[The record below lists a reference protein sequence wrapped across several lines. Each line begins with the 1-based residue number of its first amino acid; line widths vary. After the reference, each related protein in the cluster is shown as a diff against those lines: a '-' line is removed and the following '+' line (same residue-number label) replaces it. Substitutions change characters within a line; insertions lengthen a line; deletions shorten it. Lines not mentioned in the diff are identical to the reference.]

1 MPTITGNFPVR
12 DGAGVHLRVS
22 IGEGRSGRSVAAL
35 AGRELAS
42 GAAID
47 QALGEGGELRGGA
60 LVVDS
65 VVEAGRAET
74 QWTSATVQLVS
85 GTTAREF
92 TQRQQAASGK
102 AVRYVFVITFGGAE
116 DV

>member
-12 DGAGVHLRVS
+12 DGADVRLEVF
-22 IGEGRSGRSVAAL
+22 IGEGGLGRSIAAM

-47 QALGEGGELRGGA
+47 QPLGDGGELRGRA

-65 VVEAGRAET
+65 VVDAGRAAT
-74 QWTSATVQLVS
+74 DWTSATVRLAC

-92 TQRQQAASGK
+92 TQRQQAANGK
-102 AVRYVFVITFGGAE
+102 PVRYVFVITFGGAE